1 MRTSLNNRTY
11 AVSPQRH
18 GEHRETIGKLGESPC
33 PLRLCGAL
41 PHNCVSPVNKSARG
55 TAHPG
60 PGRASPGEGSR
71 PTPVYHGKEPRQWT
85 VSQNFSTF

>member
-1 MRTSLNNRTY
+1 MRSL
-11 AVSPQRH
+11 P
-18 GEHRETIGKLGESPC
+18 
-33 PLRLCGAL
+33 
-41 PHNCVSPVNKSARG
+41 NKSARG